1 MNKYI
6 SGEQPPLYG
15 SCSGS
20 AWEYPPNYTKGD
32 FAMIGKLFTII
43 GTAIVTCATA
53 VLCVLF
59 IPGAKETVINW
70 LGG

>member
-1 MNKYI
+1 
-6 SGEQPPLYG
+6 
-15 SCSGS
+15 
-20 AWEYPPNYTKGD
+20 
-32 FAMIGKLFTII
+32 MIGKLFTII